1 MASRYDEVRAAYIK
15 ERPRYQQ
22 LCSKCEELLREG
34 LREAGVRGEIETRVK
49 EPVSYL
55 RKVLRDPDYLSGQ
68 RPIQDK
74 AGLRVVLPYFDDEE
88 AVKDVIDGRF
98 EVDDREETAD
108 RLGADRLGYLA
119 VHYIVRVRDEWL
131 DEDERTLFDGVQAEI
146 QVGSIAQRAWAEVSH
161 ELIYKGAVDVPVEY
175 QRIINRL
182 VALMEVFD
190 SEVKRARKEIA
201 VVPGFEFAPLI
212 SDLDRELL
220 RFTGRTP
227 DRTLSQHIISRL
239 GSAYPEAPDEIFASS
254 VEPWLTGNRDRVAE
268 LYDNYGDDLEANPL
282 YFQPEAFLV
291 FERSEN
297 DPAGLRAAWPVEI
310 PDQLLVS
317 MTELW
322 GYPVT

>member
-1 MASRYDEVRAAYIK
+1 MASRYDEVRAAYVK
-15 ERPRYQQ
+15 ERPLYQQ
-22 LCSKCEELLREG
+22 LCSKCEELLRDG
-34 LREAGVRGEIETRVK
+34 LRKAGVRGEIEARVK

-55 RKVLRDPDYLSGQ
+55 RKVLRDPDYLSGK

-74 AGLRVVLPYFDDEE
+74 AGLRIVLPYFNDEK
-88 AVKDVIDGRF
+88 AVRQVIEDRF
-98 EVDDREETAD
+98 EVDAREETVD

-119 VHYIVRVRDEWL
+119 VHYIVRVREGWL
-131 DEDERTLFDGVQAEI
+131 DEDEQTLFEGIQAEI

-161 ELIYKGAVDVPVEY
+161 ELIYKGAVDIPVEY

-190 SEVKRARKEIA
+190 SEVKRAREEIA
-201 VVPGFEFAPLI
+201 TVPGFEFAPLI
-212 SDLDRELL
+212 SALDKELL

-227 DRTLSQHIISRL
+227 DRTLSQHIISQL
-239 GSAYPEAPDEIFASS
+239 GTAYKETPEEIFASS
-254 VEPWLTGNRDRVAE
+254 IEPWLTDNRERLAE
-268 LYDNYGDDLEANPL
+268 LYDNYGDDLEAYPL
-282 YFQPEAFLV
+282 FFQPESFLI